1 VDGIGE
7 RLKEER
13 LRNGW
18 SQKDL
23 AGESKTNVDTI
34 SGIETGQHEPRPST
48 LRKLARALGIE
59 VRDLFEEPTL
69 LGKGEASTEGHP
81 KITAEQ
87 AVFLTDDAFLHVIA
101 EEAAENLRTLIRDL
115 VSDYLPQRREDLA
128 DPRSSVEETTRR
140 IKAFARAYMAVEE
153 LRRRGEK
160 APENDVLAMRRWVDV
175 MFSPDPRL
183 AHESREAG

>member
-1 VDGIGE
+1 VSGIGE

-69 LGKGEASTEGHP
+69 SGKHP
-81 KITAEQ
+81 KITAAG
-87 AVFLTDDAFLHVIA
+87 AVSFYDDESFLRAIA
-101 EEAAENLRTLIRDL
+101 EEDPENLRTLIREL
-115 VSDYLPQRREDLA
+115 VSEYLPQRREDLG
-128 DPRSSVEETTRR
+128 DSRSPVEETTLQ
-140 IKAFARAYMAVEE
+140 IKAFTRAYMAVEV
-153 LRRRGEK
+153 LRRKGEK
-160 APENDVLAMRRWVDV
+160 APENDVLAMRRWVDAV
-175 MFSPDPRL
+175 FSPDPRL
-183 AHESREAG
+183 AHESREAS

>member
-1 VDGIGE
+1 MSGIGE
-7 RLKEER
+7 RLKEVR

-59 VRDLFEEPTL
+59 VRELFEDPTL
-69 LGKGEASTEGHP
+69 LGKHP
-81 KITAEQ
+81 KITAAQ
-87 AVFLTDDAFLHVIA
+87 AVFYYRDDESFLRAIA
-101 EEAAENLRTLIRDL
+101 VEDPENLRTLIRDL
-115 VSDYLPQRREDLA
+115 VSEYLPQRREDLGN
-128 DPRSSVEETTRR
+128 PRSSVEDTTLR

-175 MFSPDPRL
+175 VFTLDPRL

>member
-1 VDGIGE
+1 VGGIGE

-69 LGKGEASTEGHP
+69 SGKHP
-81 KITAEQ
+81 KITAAR
-87 AVFLTDDAFLHVIA
+87 AVFFFDD
-101 EEAAENLRTLIRDL
+101 
-115 VSDYLPQRREDLA
+115 
-128 DPRSSVEETTRR
+128 
-140 IKAFARAYMAVEE
+140 
-153 LRRRGEK
+153 
-160 APENDVLAMRRWVDV
+160 
-175 MFSPDPRL
+175 
-183 AHESREAG
+183 